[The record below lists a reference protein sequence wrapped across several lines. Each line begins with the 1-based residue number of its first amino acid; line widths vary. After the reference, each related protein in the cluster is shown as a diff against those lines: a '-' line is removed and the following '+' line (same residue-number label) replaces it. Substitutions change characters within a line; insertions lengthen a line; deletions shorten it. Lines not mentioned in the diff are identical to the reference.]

1 MLILFNNHSQL
12 IKLKLT
18 GIMVKGR
25 VPFEL
30 VGDWRLHN
38 FLHERD

>member
-1 MLILFNNHSQL
+1 MLILFNNHNQL

-18 GIMVKGR
+18 SIMVKGR

-30 VGDWRLHN
+30 VVDW
-38 FLHERD
+38 